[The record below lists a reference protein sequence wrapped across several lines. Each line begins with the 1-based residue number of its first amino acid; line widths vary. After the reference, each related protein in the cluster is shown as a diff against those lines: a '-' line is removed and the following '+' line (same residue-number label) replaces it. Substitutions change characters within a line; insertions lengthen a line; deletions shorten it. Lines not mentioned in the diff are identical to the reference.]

1 MPAVGDGVNDS
12 LTPEVQ
18 SLLDRWVHAVESKDL
33 EELAGVFHRG
43 PDLAVFWSNG
53 ERNLGWD
60 EVRNHI
66 ESDFLKN
73 VDLIM
78 KVQDPRWVPQ
88 GSEAGVLIYR
98 YRITLRVSGDS
109 LAFERLATMSLHRET
124 VGWRVAALHVSNA
137 PGDEP
142 SPA

>member
-1 MPAVGDGVNDS
+1 MDDS
-12 LTPEVQ
+12 LKPEVQ
-18 SLLDRWVHAVESKDL
+18 DLLDRWVHAVESKNL

-60 EVRNHI
+60 EVRHHI
-66 ESDFLKN
+66 ESDFQKN
-73 VDLIM
+73 VELAM
-78 KVQDPRWVPQ
+78 NVQDPRWVPQ
-88 GSEAGVLIYR
+88 GSDAGVLSYR

-124 VGWRVAALHVSNA
+124 AGWRVIALHVSNA
-137 PGDEP
+137 PEP